1 MNEANPGERGEFTMS
16 KRGRPP
22 LGLGHVD
29 RLPGSDEGRARLRI
43 ILATLSGEKTIPEA
57 YAELRVGESRFHEL
71 RTEFL
76 TKGIESLEPRPLG
89 RPPDPGPSD
98 LEREN
103 LRLHRENEQLK
114 LEVQA
119 AQIREEIAL
128 VMPHVLKPR
137 AKKTTDRTSRE
148 ATEPKSDG
156 SSGTKPSSA
165 TTGESTT

>member
-1 MNEANPGERGEFTMS
+1 ML

-29 RLPGSDEGRARLRI
+29 RLPGSDEARARLRI
-43 ILATLSGEKTIPEA
+43 ILATLSGEKTIPA
-57 YAELRVGESRFHEL
+57 ACAELRVGESRFHEL
-71 RTEFL
+71 RNEFL
-76 TKGIESLEPRPLG
+76 AKGVESLEPRPLG

-98 LEREN
+98 LERQN

-119 AQIREEIAL
+119 AQIREEIAM

-137 AKKTTDRTSRE
+137 AQKKTTDRGSRDSK
-148 ATEPKSDG
+148 APG
-156 SSGTKPSSA
+156 SAGTSGTKPSSEN
-165 TTGESTT
+165 TGESTT

>member
-1 MNEANPGERGEFTMS
+1 
-16 KRGRPP
+16 
-22 LGLGHVD
+22 VD
-29 RLPGSDEGRARLRI
+29 GLPGSEDARARLKI
-43 ILATLSGEKTIPEA
+43 ILETLSGQKTIPQA
-57 YAELRVGESRFHEL
+57 CAELRVGESRFHEL
-71 RTEFL
+71 RNEFL
-76 TKGIESLEPRPLG
+76 AKGVEWLEPKPLG

-137 AKKTTDRTSRE
+137 AQKKTTDRGSRDSK
-148 ATEPKSDG
+148 APSSAGASD
-156 SSGTKPSSA
+156 TKPSSEN
-165 TTGESTT
+165 TGESTT

>member
-1 MNEANPGERGEFTMS
+1 MS

-29 RLPGSDEGRARLRI
+29 RLPGSDEARARLRI

-57 YAELRVGESRFHEL
+57 CAELRVGESRFHEL
-71 RTEFL
+71 RNEFL
-76 TKGIESLEPRPLG
+76 AKGIESLEPKPLG

-98 LEREN
+98 MEREN

-137 AKKTTDRTSRE
+137 SQKKTMKRGSPDSR
-148 ATEPKSDG
+148 APSSAG
-156 SSGTKPSSA
+156 ASGTKPSSA
-165 TTGESTT
+165 NTGESTT

>member
-1 MNEANPGERGEFTMS
+1 MT

-22 LGLGHVD
+22 LRLGHVD
-29 RLPGSDEGRARLRI
+29 RVPGSDEARNRLRI
-43 ILATLSGEKTIPEA
+43 ILATLTGEKTIPEA
-57 YAELRVGESRFHEL
+57 CAELRIGESRFHEL
-71 RTEFL
+71 RNAFL
-76 TKGIESLEPRPLG
+76 AKGVESLEPKPLG

-98 LEREN
+98 MEREN

-128 VMPHVLKPR
+128 VMPHILKPR
-137 AKKTTDRTSRE
+137 AQKKTTDRGSRDSKAPSNE
-148 ATEPKSDG
+148 G

-165 TTGESTT
+165 NTGESTT

>member
-1 MNEANPGERGEFTMS
+1 MT

-29 RLPGSDEGRARLRI
+29 RFPGSDEARARMRI

-57 YAELRVGESRFHEL
+57 CAELRIGESRFHEL
-71 RTEFL
+71 RNEFL
-76 TKGIESLEPRPLG
+76 AKGIEWLEPKPLG
-89 RPPDPGPSD
+89 RPPDPGPSEM
-98 LEREN
+98 EREN

-137 AKKTTDRTSRE
+137 AKKTTDRSSPE
-148 ATEPKSDG
+148 SKAPKSEE

-165 TTGESTT
+165 NTGKSTT